1 MRKINVYE
9 KMLDFLVTYGGV
21 YHAKGDQEKTM
32 KSIGTEQKKQ
42 EARQGA
48 YLKSSGTRLGEYGGL
63 QGNAGRGSLDL
74 ENQGTGL
81 RGNVSAG
88 REELLDK
95 FRNYPG
101 LTAAGGAATEGGAG
115 GGGGGGGAPGP
126 GGAPEDYTESQ
137 EGFRKLMKTGG
148 VDLTDVND
156 TIKKL
161 KDYAATGG
169 MTAEEKAN
177 IMRPHYLE
185 QEKTG
190 GYTPEQLANIKKES
204 NAVIPSMYKNIQDE
218 MNRRRAASGYGPG
231 YGAAQQSV
239 ARQGAI
245 GAGEQALKTN
255 VGLAESVRQGKM
267 SAADALQR
275 GQLGISDITSRNTLG
290 GYGSA
295 GQFGLGGQE
304 LMQKGL
310 IAGSGGLSDITTQQG
325 RLAAQRAETAAA
337 SGRAA
342 AALAESQ
349 RQFDLGLGEKQR
361 EFGLGGLSDLYKSDI
376 GMSED
381 EAKRLQTGMGMDA
394 QTQEAL
400 LSQQRATA
408 AMPGRNQQM
417 FGNIMQG
424 VGAGAGLMT
433 GLGGLYNKKPGGSI
447 PGWSAGPF

>member
-1 MRKINVYE
+1 M
-9 KMLDFLVTYGGV
+9 
-21 YHAKGDQEKTM
+21 AKGDQEKTM
-32 KSIGTEQKKQ
+32 KGIGTEQKKQ

-63 QGNAGRGSLDL
+63 PGKGGPGTLDL
-74 ENQGTGL
+74 EAQGTGL

-101 LTAAGGAATEGGAG
+101 LAGAAGGAAAEGGAAG
-115 GGGGGGGAPGP
+115 GGPSGGGA
-126 GGAPEDYTESQ
+126 GGAPEDYSESQ
-137 EGFRKLMKTGG
+137 TGFRKLIKTGG

-169 MTAEEKAN
+169 MTAEDKAN

-218 MNRRRAASGYGPG
+218 MNRRMAASGYGPG

-267 SAADALQR
+267 SAADALQK
-275 GQLGISDITSRNTLG
+275 GQLGISDITGRNTLG
-290 GYGSA
+290 AYGSA

-337 SGRAA
+337 SGRAS

-361 EFGLGGLSDLYKSDI
+361 QFGLGGLSDLYKSDI

-381 EAKRLQTGMGMDA
+381 EARRLQTGMGMDA

-424 VGAGAGLMT
+424 VGTAAGAMT
-433 GLGGLYNKKPGGSI
+433 GLGGLSAIGGLYKKPGGSL
-447 PGWSAGPF
+447 PGYSAGPF